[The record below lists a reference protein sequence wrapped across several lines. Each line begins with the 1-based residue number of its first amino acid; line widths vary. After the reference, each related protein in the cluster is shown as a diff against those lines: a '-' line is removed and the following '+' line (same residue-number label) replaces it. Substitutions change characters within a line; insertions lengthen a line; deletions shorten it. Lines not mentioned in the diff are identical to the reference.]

1 MGKLYAI
8 ALNTFREAIRN
19 RVFATLILFAIA
31 LLLLTLAVSSASLHE
46 EIRLMKDVGL
56 FFVSIFSVIIAV
68 FIGTSLVYK
77 EIERKTIYT
86 IAPKPVYR
94 FQILIGKYLGLA
106 VTIAIQLAFMGAVL
120 ALNFFWLDA
129 HFGIEMI
136 EALWLIYVEV
146 LIVMSVAIVFS
157 SFSTPFLS
165 GLLTVGVF
173 IVGRFVDQLLTLQ
186 LVRLEEQT
194 PFTQGI
200 QSIIRLI
207 ARITPDLSLYDV
219 TPQVVYAETIPWSF
233 VGHATLYGFCY
244 AGLALVIA
252 SFLFSRRDFV

>member
-8 ALNTFREAIRN
+8 ALNTCREAIRN
-19 RVFATLILFAIA
+19 RVFASLILFAIA

-56 FFVSIFSVIIAV
+56 FLISVFSVLIAV

-86 IAPKPVYR
+86 IAPKPVFR
-94 FQILIGKYLGLA
+94 FQILLGKYLGLA
-106 VTIAIQLAFMGAVL
+106 LTMAFQIALMGGVL
-120 ALNFFWLDA
+120 ALNFVMLDA
-129 HFGIEMI
+129 SFGLSMVQ
-136 EALWLIYVEV
+136 ALWLIYVEV
-146 LIVMSVAIVFS
+146 LIVIAVAMVFS

-173 IVGRFVDQLLTLQ
+173 VVGRFVDELLTL
-186 LVRLEEQT
+186 RLTKPEEST
-194 PFTQGI
+194 PFTNGVETAV
-200 QSIIRLI
+200 RAI
-207 ARITPDLSLYDV
+207 ARVLPDLSLFDV
-219 TPQVVYAETIPWSF
+219 TPQVVYAQPISWSF
-233 VGHATLYGFCY
+233 VGYSTGYGFCFS
-244 AGLALVIA
+244 AVLLVIA